1 MRFFVLSTLGLVYF
15 KADELKKTTVDYEP
29 QGYKPISDI
38 VVQPVNA
45 KDVSIMIINFYR
57 SDEPFRLR

>member
-15 KADELKKTTVDYEP
+15 KADELKKTTIDYEP

-45 KDVSIMIINFYR
+45 KDVSIKIISFI
-57 SDEPFRLR
+57 